1 VVLAPVVVR
10 ARPAGR
16 MRALLAGPLRGGT
29 LPPMPEEEHTKS
41 RSTAWIV
48 TAAVLAVVALG
59 LGIWA
64 FSAQSDA
71 DDAQAK
77 LDAQAQ
83 AAQGSTAGVDAETQQ
98 RFDDVKDQL
107 GITGESLDEVN
118 AQLDEVLANAEEAE
132 QARTEAAGAVDRA
145 SAELDAFKAQAEV
158 AKTCLRGA
166 FDALDTAFS
175 DGGLE
180 AAVTELEGL
189 SAGCRSAASP

>member
-1 VVLAPVVVR
+1 MPDEER
-10 ARPAGR
+10 AKP
-16 MRALLAGPLRGGT
+16 
-29 LPPMPEEEHTKS
+29 
-41 RSTAWIV
+41 RSTGWII
-48 TAAVLAVVALG
+48 TAAVLAVAAVG

-83 AAQGSTAGVDAETQQ
+83 AAQGSSGGVDAETQQ
-98 RFDDVKDQL
+98 RYDDVKDQL
-107 GITGESLDEVN
+107 GITGESLDQVN
-118 AQLDEVLANAEEAE
+118 EQLDEVLANAEQAE

-145 SAELDAFKAQAEV
+145 SAELEAFKARGEV

-166 FDALDTAFS
+166 FDALDSAFA

-180 AAVTELEGL
+180 AAVTELEALAG
-189 SAGCRSAASP
+189 GCRSAASP